1 MFILREIEPD
11 GLPIIVDVFKDSPS
25 ASEIILMRLYMLCVD
40 EDGNKYVGEQFPLE
54 LTEYSPRS
62 VKLLEETNETN
73 NKKKDN

>member
-40 EDGNKYVGEQFPLE
+40 EDGNKYLGEQFPLE

-73 NKKKDN
+73 KKKKDN

>member
-25 ASEIILMRLYMLCVD
+25 ASEIILMRLYMLCVE

>member
-73 NKKKDN
+73 KKKKDN

>member
-62 VKLLEETNETN
+62 VKLLEEPNETYK
-73 NKKKDN
+73 KKKDN